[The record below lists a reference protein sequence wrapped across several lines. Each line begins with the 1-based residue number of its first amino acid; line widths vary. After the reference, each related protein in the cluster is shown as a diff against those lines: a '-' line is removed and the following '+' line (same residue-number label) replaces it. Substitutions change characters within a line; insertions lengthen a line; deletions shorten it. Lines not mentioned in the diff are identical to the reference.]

1 MVRKKIVDGL
11 FGCMANSH
19 VPTVTR
25 DPVPQE
31 HGLDP
36 DPQLLLLLNICWA
49 FRLLHFSLMA
59 SWREIRVTGHLS
71 LPRNVPL
78 NASFIFS

>member
-11 FGCMANSH
+11 FACMANSH
-19 VPTVTR
+19 VRTVTR

-31 HGLDP
+31 RGLDP
-36 DPQLLLLLNICWA
+36 DPQLLLLPNICWA
-49 FRLLHFSLMA
+49 SQLLHFSLVA
-59 SWREIRVTGHLS
+59 SWREIRVTGHLF